1 MFNNKKYKSF
11 ALQQLKGRWGI
22 PIIISAIITVVTSI
36 FAMPDLIRS
45 FEQLQNLEALATT
58 TVTTSSNTSIISSLI
73 QTIVSGIFTIA
84 ALNVYIQMTR
94 SPEPVS
100 FSLFIE
106 GLNNWWRATLA
117 TLWQFLWVFLWSLLF
132 FIPGIVKSISYS
144 MMPYIIAEYKNVSVA
159 KAMKIS
165 MVITKGHKMDLFVLG
180 LSFLGWILLSVFT
193 LGIGLIVL
201 SPYMEL
207 TYVNTF
213 HDLLQE
219 AIQNGSIKLE
229 DLDDSNNF

>member
-22 PIIISAIITVVTSI
+22 PIIMSAIITVVTSI

-58 TVTTSSNTSIISSLI
+58 TVTTASNTSIISSLI
-73 QTIVSGIFTIA
+73 QAIVSGIFTIA

-94 SPEPVS
+94 SPEQVS

>member
-1 MFNNKKYKSF
+1 MFNNQKYKSF

-36 FAMPDLIRS
+36 FAMPDFIRS

-100 FSLFIE
+100 FSLFIIYKIR
-106 GLNNWWRATLA
+106 L
-117 TLWQFLWVFLWSLLF
+117 VF
-132 FIPGIVKSISYS
+132 SI
-144 MMPYIIAEYKNVSVA
+144 
-159 KAMKIS
+159 
-165 MVITKGHKMDLFVLG
+165 
-180 LSFLGWILLSVFT
+180 
-193 LGIGLIVL
+193 
-201 SPYMEL
+201 
-207 TYVNTF
+207 
-213 HDLLQE
+213 
-219 AIQNGSIKLE
+219 
-229 DLDDSNNF
+229 